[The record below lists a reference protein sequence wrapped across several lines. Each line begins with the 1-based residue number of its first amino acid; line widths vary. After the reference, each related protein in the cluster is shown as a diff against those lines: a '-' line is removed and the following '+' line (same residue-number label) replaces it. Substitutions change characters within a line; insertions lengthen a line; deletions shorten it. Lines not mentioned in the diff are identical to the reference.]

1 MVAQTDIKAQMMVLT
16 VGLVAEVV
24 RVTAVHRAGM
34 AHKAL
39 GLAKQAQEILV
50 VLDEQMA
57 VHPILAAAAV
67 AQVALDK
74 MAVRQM
80 VLEVLAARR

>member
-1 MVAQTDIKAQMMVLT
+1 MDTLEQMMVLT
-16 VGLVAEVV
+16 VAQVAEVV
-24 RVTAVHRAGM
+24 RVTVVRRAGM

-57 VHPILAAAAV
+57 VHPIRVAAAV
-67 AQVALDK
+67 AQVVLDK
-74 MAVRQM
+74 MVVRQM
-80 VLEVLAARR
+80 ELAVLAARR